1 MDEMSAKFKRD
12 PKEGGGGWEG
22 LGKDHM
28 IELLHNF
35 YTINYVK
42 TVVWS
47 FYAECSVKSVMDS
60 T

>member
-1 MDEMSAKFKRD
+1 MEETGAKFKRA
-12 PKEGGGGWEG
+12 PKERKK
-22 LGKDHM
+22 LGKEHM
-28 IELLHNF
+28 IELLYSF

-47 FYAECSVKSVMDS
+47 FYGECSVKSVMDS